1 MYKNRDAEK
10 LHKKDQLHNNL
21 FLNSESIIMQ
31 TFQASN
37 KLLPFSKWLI
47 LGIFRKNHKKHK
59 KNTKTQK
66 HKNVIAYVT
75 QDLSNNNLSSFILK
89 KNFTFIFRVCLFSL
103 QNVVT

>member
-1 MYKNRDAEK
+1 MKTLRLYAFCHDKSNEPY
-10 LHKKDQLHNNL
+10 
-21 FLNSESIIMQ
+21 IIKFRSLDVKIMRL
-31 TFQASN
+31 
-37 KLLPFSKWLI
+37 LLPFSKWLI